1 MDLILDAIHL
11 PPCDDI
17 YVARKMVRQAVKRDR
32 RVKAHID
39 EVIKLATGIVY
50 KDSEED
56 KVEESQLNP
65 IEAIRSS
72 FVI

>member
-32 RVKAHID
+32 KVKAHIN
-39 EVIKLATGIVY
+39 EVIKLATDIVY

-56 KVEESQLNP
+56 ESEESQLIP
-65 IEAIRSS
+65 IEDIRSS